1 MRGAPIVGKR
11 FGKLLVVEDLGI
23 PAGTRDRQSRAECD
37 CGGGKVALA
46 GNLRHGRTTS
56 CGCRE
61 HQPFHQSQIR
71 QVACCKNC
79 RWAWRPSRR
88 TINEPCPHCGL
99 VKDVRIPRSR
109 KLDDAGRASI
119 KRWISK
125 NPDHSTRAGRAL
137 RQTAILLVGKGVLEC
152 TRCHCDRP
160 ELLEINHING
170 GGKAEARKSAPF
182 YRAIAQLRRTT
193 DDLELLCKPCNA
205 IHALEMVH
213 GPLPMKVIWSG
224 Q

>member
-1 MRGAPIVGKR
+1 MKGIPIVGKR

-23 PAGTRDRQSRAECD
+23 PVGTKDRRFRAKCD
-37 CGGGKVALA
+37 CGGEKIAMS

-61 HQPFHQSQIR
+61 HQPFHKSKIR
-71 QVACCKNC
+71 EVARCKNC
-79 RWAWRPSRR
+79 HWAWKPNGRW
-88 TINEPCPHCGL
+88 INEPCPRCSFI
-99 VKDVRIPRSR
+99 KDVRVPRTR
-109 KLDDAGRASI
+109 KLDDAGRTSL
-119 KRWISK
+119 KRWIAK
-125 NPDHSTRAGRAL
+125 NPGHSTRHSRGM
-137 RQTAILLVGKGVLEC
+137 RQTAILLVGKGVLQC
-152 TRCHCDRP
+152 VRCGCDRT

-170 GGKAEARKSAPF
+170 GGTVESRKSMTF
-182 YRAIAQLRRTT
+182 YRALAALRRKT